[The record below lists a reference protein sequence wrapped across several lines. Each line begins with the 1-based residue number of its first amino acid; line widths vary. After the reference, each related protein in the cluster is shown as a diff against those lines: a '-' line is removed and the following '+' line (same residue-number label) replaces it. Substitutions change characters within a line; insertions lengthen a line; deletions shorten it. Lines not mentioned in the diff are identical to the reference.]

1 MCAAL
6 RVDNLGRIGIT
17 GVELEDLLAG
27 GEAGVP
33 GGGLPWIAG
42 GGAGVLGRSGGVLV
56 GLLSG
61 S

>member
-33 GGGLPWIAG
+33 GVPGGGLPWIAG
-42 GGAGVLGRSGGVLV
+42 ER
-56 GLLSG
+56 
-61 S
+61 